1 MSTQTKIN
9 FIGDLPSKTKKDG
22 LILKIE
28 SVEFRVAF
36 QKHFSKIIYQTSY
49 QDLKHRK
56 SMISWIED
64 TD

>member
-36 QKHFSKIIYQTSY
+36 QKHFSKIICQTSY

>member
-9 FIGDLPSKTKKDG
+9 FIGDLPSKTKKEG

-36 QKHFSKIIYQTSY
+36 QKHFSKIICQISY